1 MEDDVLIDVERLCR
15 LAHERGLQELTISA
29 PEMSLSIKTTYGTTT
44 VAAPVA
50 AITPAMQAVARP
62 APKVAKKEAAAPEK
76 ERGVAITS
84 PLVGIFYRTA
94 SPDSPPFVELGDTVE
109 KGQVI
114 GIIEA
119 MKVFNEITADKSGVV
134 IALPVATGAL
144 VHEGDPLVVL
154 GQLV

>member
-15 LAHERGLQELTISA
+15 LAHESGLQELTISE
-29 PEMSLSIKTTYGTTT
+29 PEMSLSIKTIGGTTM
-44 VAAPVA
+44 VAPAYAVAPN
-50 AITPAMQAVARP
+50 MQLVARP
-62 APKVAKKEAAAPEK
+62 APKTAKKEAAAPEK

-94 SPDSPPFVELGDTVE
+94 APDSPPLIELGDTVVN
-109 KGQVI
+109 GQVI

-154 GQLV
+154 GLLT

>member
-15 LAHERGLQELTISA
+15 LAHERGLQELTISD
-29 PEMSLSIKTTYGTTT
+29 PEMSLSIKTTLGTMMI
-44 VAAPVA
+44 VAPAVSMA
-50 AITPAMQAVARP
+50 PAMQAVTRP
-62 APKVAKKEAAAPEK
+62 AAKVAKKETVAPEK

-109 KGQVI
+109 KNQVI

-154 GQLV
+154 GQLG

>member
-1 MEDDVLIDVERLCR
+1 MEDEILIDVERLCR
-15 LAHERGLQELTISA
+15 LAHEHGLQELTISD
-29 PEMSLSIKTTYGTTT
+29 PEMSLSIKTNSGVTLVANPQIMSTPVART
-44 VAAPVA
+44 VASPVA
-50 AITPAMQAVARP
+50 KVEVAT
-62 APKVAKKEAAAPEK
+62 PEK

-109 KGQVI
+109 KNQVI

-134 IALPVATGAL
+134 ISLPVGTGAL